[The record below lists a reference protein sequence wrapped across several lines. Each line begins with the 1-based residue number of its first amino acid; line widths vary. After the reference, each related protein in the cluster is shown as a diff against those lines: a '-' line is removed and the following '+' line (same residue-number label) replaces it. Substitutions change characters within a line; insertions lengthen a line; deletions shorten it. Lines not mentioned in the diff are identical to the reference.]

1 MPMLFWAD
9 DSVAFAMQEFK
20 GNFTKEELTAKRF
33 EAEKRKI
40 LQLTVKELKLRLMRR
55 NLSHKGKK
63 DELID
68 RLAKSISDAPISSK
82 MTPAD
87 AVSSSSS
94 SDYSSGDTS
103 GAESDESLEV
113 VDELSSSLAPI
124 PPIPFK
130 TGNSKVLSKLS
141 EHVVTSSCTVDK
153 RRLHELLEEKFG
165 FKSYRKGQ
173 LWGIER
179 TLKGQSSLVVLPT
192 GGGKSL
198 IYQVAAMMTSGLTL
212 VISPYYP

>member
-1 MPMLFWAD
+1 MVSIP
-9 DSVAFAMQEFK
+9 SIP
-20 GNFTKEELTAKRF
+20 F
-33 EAEKRKI
+33 EKKI
-40 LQLTVKELKLRLMRR
+40 LNVIE
-55 NLSHKGKK
+55 
-63 DELID
+63 
-68 RLAKSISDAPISSK
+68 
-82 MTPAD
+82 
-87 AVSSSSS
+87 
-94 SDYSSGDTS
+94 
-103 GAESDESLEV
+103 
-113 VDELSSSLAPI
+113 
-124 PPIPFK
+124 
-130 TGNSKVLSKLS
+130 KLS

-212 VISPYYP
+212 VISPLLSLMRDQLEHLPHGLHGATLNSTMGKVETAQSCAIFASVR

>member
-1 MPMLFWAD
+1 
-9 DSVAFAMQEFK
+9 MQEFK

-55 NLSHKGKK
+55 NLSYKGKK

-87 AVSSSSS
+87 VVSSSSS

-113 VDELSSSLAPI
+113 VDELSSSWLPFHQYHSKQEI
-124 PPIPFK
+124 P
-130 TGNSKVLSKLS
+130 
-141 EHVVTSSCTVDK
+141 
-153 RRLHELLEEKFG
+153 KF
-165 FKSYRKGQ
+165 YR
-173 LWGIER
+173 
-179 TLKGQSSLVVLPT
+179 S
-192 GGGKSL
+192 
-198 IYQVAAMMTSGLTL
+198 
-212 VISPYYP
+212 